1 MRAEEDALLNLC
13 VCTILKKNMQVGRHI
28 SVALKDLL
36 ILKIVYD
43 KNLLLSICYGCFAQK
58 LSRKL
63 QFCYLE
69 VLLFY
74 RNTTTEIWQ
83 PV

>member
-1 MRAEEDALLNLC
+1 LNLC
-13 VCTILKKNMQVGRHI
+13 VCTILKKNMQVGRRI
-28 SVALKDLL
+28 SVALKDFL

-43 KNLLLSICYGCFAQK
+43 KNLSFFSGCFAQK

-63 QFCYLE
+63 QFCYLK

-74 RNTTTEIWQ
+74 QNTTTEIWQ
-83 PV
+83 PVWQFFFF